1 MCRPASTTWSYVLP
15 KIQGMWPGKKVWFHM
30 EYREEAYKLREL
42 VFNVALT
49 IRPRPK
55 LKTRLETD
63 PKTGGLALMV
73 EKISSKRG

>member
-1 MCRPASTTWSYVLP
+1 
-15 KIQGMWPGKKVWFHM
+15 M

-55 LKTRLETD
+55 LKTRLEID